1 MRLALAV
8 GALLPVTGAVFFDWE
23 VVKLT
28 VVYAVETLAL
38 VGSYAAVALF
48 AQQPSRLDE
57 RDRTELPLL
66 PLPAVSVIP
75 EQIELP
81 GLPPIR
87 TENLHVVGVS
97 SVLFV
102 LLVVVVGA
110 VSTDN
115 LSPDPNRPVRGQ
127 VDLTG
132 FVADTT
138 AAVDPMVVTVASA
151 MALLQISVVFQ
162 WYTRGSQH
170 RQLSAYAVMQRAN
183 RIVVGYGLVGGL
195 CYAVGSVVLSV
206 VSVSTTAPLL
216 GGFGVLKLYLEQQRV
231 AGELSGERSRTA
243 AWLVPTG
250 R

>member
-1 MRLALAV
+1 MRLALAA
-8 GALLPVTGAVFFDWE
+8 GAFLPVAGAVFFNWGVVE
-23 VVKLT
+23 VT
-28 VVYAVETLAL
+28 VVYAVETLGL

-57 RDRTELPLL
+57 RDRTEIPLL
-66 PLPAVSVIP
+66 PLPTVSVVP
-75 EQIELP
+75 EQIEPP

-97 SVLFV
+97 SALLV
-102 LLVVVVGA
+102 LLVAVVGA
-110 VSTDN
+110 TSTGN

-138 AAVDPMVVTVASA
+138 AAVDPVVVTVAGG
-151 MALLQISVVFQ
+151 MALLQVSVVFQ

-170 RQLSAYAVMQRAN
+170 RQLSAYVVMQRAN
-183 RIVVGYGLVGGL
+183 RIVVAYGLVGGL
-195 CYAVGSVVLSV
+195 CYAVGSVALSV
-206 VSVSTTAPLL
+206 ASVSTTAPLL

-231 AGELSGERSRTA
+231 DGELSGERSRTA